1 MQHFRPDARAL
12 ASRVLLATALTLTAT
27 ALAAASSVRVPS
39 HADRPV
45 LVASHQAGP
54 EDVDRNERIRT
65 PDQMDAHLNRMDAL
79 RDRVRHV
86 EADSRQREGLLRQYR
101 RHIHQ
106 TLQGMDRMP
115 RPEPDASGEEVLRY
129 MEQRQRQM
137 EWLLRHMW
145 QYQQAQDTGG

>member
-1 MQHFRPDARAL
+1 M
-12 ASRVLLATALTLTAT
+12 
-27 ALAAASSVRVPS
+27 
-39 HADRPV
+39 
-45 LVASHQAGP
+45 ASHQAGP
-54 EDVDRNERIRT
+54 EDVDRHERIRT

-79 RDRVRHV
+79 RDRVRYA

-106 TLQGMDRMP
+106 ALQGMDRMP